1 MRLVSAAAG
10 LVGFLLLLSFGAYAF
25 FSPSIETPGAVLGA
39 LGVLGLGLWLWL
51 DRDVLQRAAR
61 SQGARFTG
69 ASILVVLVSA
79 GIAVALN
86 VLAHRYDERI
96 DLTEA
101 GTYTLSDET
110 EKIVRA
116 LDRPVEVVAFVSEA
130 TPEKGRIDELLAS
143 YKALSDKLTVR
154 DLDPIRHPMEAE
166 QHKITSDLATVI
178 LVSGSDQQRV
188 ENTVNEE
195 AITNAIVRLTSG
207 TAHRICTTIG
217 HRELDGEDDFSPSGM
232 GAALT
237 KLRGLN
243 YKVDKVNL
251 ARDPLQGRRPDDP
264 ENEADSGENG
274 PCEVLIAAD
283 PQTDFLPMER
293 EIVARFVAEGNAFLL
308 MLDPTHAPALAKD
321 MARYGILV
329 DDDIVVEDNPDM
341 QVAGMDASYIVLDS
355 ATFDYH
361 PLTEGLK
368 GMVLFRV
375 ARSVR
380 KAPVEGA
387 DPAASTGF
395 KVQEV
400 AKTSV
405 HGWGE
410 ITLDMS
416 KALQP
421 DPGEDILGPV
431 PLLVVSEVEDAS
443 RIQVGATTMGA
454 DQAASDYPSILA
466 QVEGRGS
473 GSGAAAA
480 PTAPAFTPK
489 AGGKVVV
496 FGDSDFASNQ
506 LVDQLTNK
514 DLLLNTIAWMVGE
527 EDQLAVRSKGGE
539 GQTLT
544 MTVGQSLVV
553 WLLSVLVAP
562 GVAMLGAL
570 LTWRMRRAL

>member
-10 LVGFLLLLSFGAYAF
+10 LVGFLLLLAFGAYAF
-25 FSPSIETPGAVLGA
+25 FTPSIETPGAVMGA
-39 LGVLGLGLWLWL
+39 LGALGLGLWLWL
-51 DRDVLQRAAR
+51 DRDVLRRAAR
-61 SQGARFTG
+61 SQGARFT
-69 ASILVVLVSA
+69 AVSILVLLVSA

-86 VLAHRYDERI
+86 VLAHRYDDRI

-116 LDRPVEVVAFVSEA
+116 LDQPVEVVAFVSEA

-154 DLDPIRHPMEAE
+154 TLDPIRNPMEAE
-166 QHKITSDLATVI
+166 QHKITTDLATVI

-188 ENTVNEE
+188 ENKVNEE
-195 AITNAIVRLTSG
+195 SITNALVRLTSG
-207 TAHRICTTIG
+207 AAHRICTTIG
-217 HRELDGEDDFSPSGM
+217 HRELDGEDDYSPSGM

-243 YKVDKVNL
+243 YKIDKVNL
-251 ARDPLQGRRPDDP
+251 ARDPI
-264 ENEADSGENG
+264 DSGENG

-308 MLDPTHAPALAKD
+308 LLDPTHAPALAKD

-341 QVAGMDASYIVLDS
+341 QVAGMDASYIVLDA

-380 KAPVEGA
+380 KAPAGA
-387 DPAASTGF
+387 DPAADTGF

-410 ITLDMS
+410 TTLDMS

-431 PLLVVSEVEDAS
+431 PLLVVSEVDDPS

-454 DQAASDYPSILA
+454 DQTAADYPSILA
-466 QVEGRGS
+466 QVEGSGS
-473 GSGAAAA
+473 GSGASAASP
-480 PTAPAFTPK
+480 PTAFTPK

-527 EDQLAVRSKGGE
+527 EDQLAVRAKGGE
-539 GQTLT
+539 AQTLT
-544 MTVGQSLVV
+544 LTVGQSLVV

-562 GVAMLGAL
+562 GAAMLGAL